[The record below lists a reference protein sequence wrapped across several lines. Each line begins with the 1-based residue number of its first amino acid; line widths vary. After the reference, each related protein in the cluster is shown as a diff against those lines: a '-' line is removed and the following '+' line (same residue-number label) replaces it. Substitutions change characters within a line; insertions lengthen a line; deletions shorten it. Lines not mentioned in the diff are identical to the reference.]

1 MPSIYFVS
9 DTHFGHTACWQTFKA
24 KKPGTNSSEGSTDP
38 MRPFTSTEEMNE
50 TMIANWNRVVQPND
64 KVYHLGDFAIAKKN
78 IAVAGRLNGDK
89 ILVRGNHDIYPLKEY
104 TWYFRDV
111 RGSHKLE
118 NYVMTHI
125 PIHPDSVARWCDGN
139 IHGHLHD
146 GFVPHP
152 KWPSKPDPR
161 YYCVSVERIDYTPIE
176 FGELKERFKA
186 QQ

>member
-1 MPSIYFVS
+1 MSNTFFIS
-9 DTHFGHTACWQTFKA
+9 DTHWGHTACWQTFKA
-24 KKPGTNSSEGSTDP
+24 KKPGTNSSEGSEEP
-38 MRPFTSTEEMNE
+38 MRPFESTEDMDE
-50 TMIANWNRVVQPND
+50 TMIQNWNDVVQPGD

-78 IAVAGRLNGDK
+78 IAVAARLNGDK
-89 ILVRGNHDIYPLKEY
+89 ILVRGNHDIYPLKLY
-104 TWYFRDV
+104 TPYFRDV

-118 NYVMTHI
+118 NFIMTHI

-152 KWPSKPDPR
+152 KWPTKPDPR
-161 YYCVSVERIDYTPIE
+161 YYCVSVERINYTPIE